1 MNGWFVGWTII
12 VVNISVVVVVVTIL
26 RIEDVVI
33 GDRTTA

>member
-12 VVNISVVVVVVTIL
+12 VVNIIVVVVTIL